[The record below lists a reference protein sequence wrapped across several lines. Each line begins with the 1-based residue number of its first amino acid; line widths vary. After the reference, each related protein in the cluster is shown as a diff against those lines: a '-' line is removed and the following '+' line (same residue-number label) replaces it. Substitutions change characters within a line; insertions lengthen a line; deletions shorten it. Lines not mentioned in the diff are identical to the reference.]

1 MSHRPPGSPRRAR
14 AYTLIE
20 LLIVVAILGLAGS
33 LLIPYMGNRNSLEV
47 QAAVRMVIG
56 DISFAQSDALA
67 HQEFRRVHFYDDGR
81 GYCIT
86 RVAETE
92 IGTAF
97 DPDTADYI
105 IDPFSGAMEPFI
117 MDFAVDERF
126 VDITM
131 PAVDLD
137 GGGRDV
143 YFDPLGGTVMAGSAP
158 GVGGFVQI
166 ASSDFTFQ
174 LNILPFTGKMTVE
187 QVGP

>member
-1 MSHRPPGSPRRAR
+1 MSHQSTGFSRRGR

-20 LLIVVAILGLAGS
+20 LLIVVAILGLSGS
-33 LLIPYMGNRNSLEV
+33 LLIPYIGNRNSLEV

-67 HQEFRRVHFYDDGR
+67 HQEFRRVHFYADGR

-86 RVAETE
+86 RVSDTE

-105 IDPFSGAMEPFI
+105 VDPFSGAGEPFI
-117 MDFAVDERF
+117 VDFVADERF
-126 VDITM
+126 ADITV
-131 PAVDLD
+131 PEVDLD
-137 GGGRDV
+137 GGGSDL
-143 YFDPLGGTVMAGSAP
+143 YFDALGGTIMAGSAP
-158 GVGGFVQI
+158 GVGGHVHL

-174 LNILPFTGKMTVE
+174 LNVLPFTGKMTVE
-187 QVGP
+187 QIP